1 MIARTSTLILR
12 RGGRIHLFKLF
23 FAGAIATAIILPLL
37 LEDLGYDLRH
47 AFLAILLL
55 EVCLFPTVRYFAR
68 KETGLP
74 VMPIFSMAFAI
85 QFAIPVFTRD
95 AVIELTQGET
105 RLLDDSDVTAAL
117 LLAIIGITALLVGY
131 YLFRRASFHKA
142 LPIARLPLNKS
153 KAVICCLLLGV
164 VLPLLFN
171 LRAIIPEEYQ
181 QPLAAI
187 FTLLQNQVYVVIGVL
202 GWLVYGRKSSKWYT
216 VWLYALI
223 IVTALRG
230 ISTGVLEDAL
240 IPIGVLFV
248 IRWLYTRR
256 ISLAVSACVIVLIL
270 FLSPVK
276 SEYRQRLRLDASSGA
291 AEMSSLARASLW
303 IKQAATYWAETFAGS
318 RDLQEATAG
327 AAGRADFIHQVAY
340 IHSMTPGEIP
350 YQYGRTYSY
359 FAVALI
365 PRALWP
371 GKPQAGSANGFFA
384 ISYGLLTE
392 EGAKTTTFGMSLL
405 GEAFINFGWAGV
417 IFVMFFQGLAISV
430 LEGIFGSLKSGAG
443 GQAVFI
449 AFFVFFLNGMGSS
462 AEILFGNI
470 VQNLLFGYLL
480 LWWARDKRKR
490 SQLELPL
497 RHSVIVPSGAQSI
510 GFSLGNEPHQELSNE
525 SAPH

>member
-1 MIARTSTLILR
+1 MISRTSTLPIR
-12 RGGRIHLFKLF
+12 RDGRIHWLKLF
-23 FAGAIATAIILPLL
+23 FAGAIGMAIVLPLL
-37 LEDLGYDLRH
+37 LEDFGYDLRH
-47 AFLAILLL
+47 IFLAILLF
-55 EVCLFPTVRYFAR
+55 EICLYPTVHYFAR

-74 VMPIFSMAFAI
+74 TMPIFSMAFAL
-85 QFAIPVFTRD
+85 QFAIPIFTRD
-95 AVIELTQGET
+95 AIIELTQGET

-131 YLFRRASFHKA
+131 YSFRKAPFFKA
-142 LPIARLPLNKS
+142 LPIAQLPLNKS

-181 QPLAAI
+181 QPLSAI
-187 FTLLQNQVYVVIGVL
+187 LTLLQNQVYVVIGVL
-202 GWLVYGRKSSKWYT
+202 GWLVYGQKSSKWYT
-216 VWLYALI
+216 IWLYALI
-223 IVTALRG
+223 TVTALHG
-230 ISTGVLEDAL
+230 ISTGVLEEAL

-248 IRWLYTRR
+248 VRWLYTRR
-256 ISLAVSACVIVLIL
+256 ISLTVGACVIGLIL

-276 SEYRQRLRLDASSGA
+276 GEYRQQLRLDATSGA

-303 IKQAATYWAETFAGS
+303 IKQAAAYWAETFAGG

-371 GKPQAGSANGFFA
+371 NKPQAGSANGFFA

-405 GEAFINFGWAGV
+405 GEAFINFGWVGV

-430 LEGIFGSLKSGAG
+430 LERIFGSLKSGAG

-449 AFFVFFLNGMGSS
+449 AFFVFFLNGIGSS

-470 VQNLLFGYLL
+470 LQNLLLGYLL
-480 LWWARDKRKR
+480 LLWAREQGRRAPVKFLFQR
-490 SQLELPL
+490 P
-497 RHSVIVPSGAQSI
+497 VATTA
-510 GFSLGNEPHQELSNE
+510 GN
-525 SAPH
+525 